1 MKNLGIANP
10 FAQAYFS
17 VFCKNLKEMKNLAV
31 FCGSKDGLDP
41 QFLQEATT
49 FGNLLGAAGMSLVY
63 GGGNKGLMGAV
74 ASGAMAAGVKVI
86 GVIPELLIAWE
97 HQHEGISEL
106 HVVSD
111 MHVRKKM
118 MYELCDAALIL
129 PGGNG
134 TLDELFE
141 MLTWNNL
148 KIHNKKVFILN
159 IDGYYDALIQLL
171 ENMDTNGFMYDNWK
185 DRIIVCHSVEALKPL
200 LS

>member
-1 MKNLGIANP
+1 MSI
-10 FAQAYFS
+10 QT
-17 VFCKNLKEMKNLAV
+17 VAV

-41 QFLQEATT
+41 QFLQEATS
-49 FGNLLGAAGMSLVY
+49 FGNLLGEAGMSLVY

-86 GVIPELLIAWE
+86 GVIPEILIAWE
-97 HQHEGISEL
+97 HQHEGITEL

-141 MLTWNNL
+141 MLTWNTL
-148 KIHNKKVFILN
+148 KIHDKKIILLNCNGFYDHLIAHMRTMQAKGFLYEN
-159 IDGYYDALIQLL
+159 IEHRLMVVGTAEEAIQLL
-171 ENMDTNGFMYDNWK
+171 QSY
-185 DRIIVCHSVEALKPL
+185 
-200 LS
+200 

>member
-1 MKNLGIANP
+1 MSI
-10 FAQAYFS
+10 QT
-17 VFCKNLKEMKNLAV
+17 VAV

-97 HQHEGISEL
+97 HQHEGITEL

-118 MYELCDAALIL
+118 MYELCDAALIM

-141 MLTWNNL
+141 MLTWNTL
-148 KIHNKKVFILN
+148 KIHDKKIVLLN
-159 IDGYYDALIQLL
+159 CNGFYDNLVAHMRTMQAQGFLYENVEHRLMVAGTAEEAMQLL
-171 ENMDTNGFMYDNWK
+171 QSF
-185 DRIIVCHSVEALKPL
+185 
-200 LS
+200 

>member
-1 MKNLGIANP
+1 MSI
-10 FAQAYFS
+10 QT
-17 VFCKNLKEMKNLAV
+17 VAV

-41 QFLQEATT
+41 QFLQEATS
-49 FGNLLGAAGMSLVY
+49 FGNLLGEAGMSLVY

-97 HQHEGISEL
+97 HQHEGITEL

-118 MYELCDAALIL
+118 MYELCDAALIM

-141 MLTWNNL
+141 MLTWNTL
-148 KIHNKKVFILN
+148 KIHDKKIILLNCNGFYDNLMAHMRKMQAQGFLYEN
-159 IDGYYDALIQLL
+159 IEYRLMVASTAKEAMQLL
-171 ENMDTNGFMYDNWK
+171 QSF
-185 DRIIVCHSVEALKPL
+185 
-200 LS
+200 

>member
-1 MKNLGIANP
+1 MSI
-10 FAQAYFS
+10 QT
-17 VFCKNLKEMKNLAV
+17 VAV

-41 QFLQEATT
+41 QFLKEATT
-49 FGNLLGAAGMSLVY
+49 FGNLIGVAGMSLVY

-74 ASGAMAAGVKVI
+74 ASAAMAAGVKVI

-97 HQHEGISEL
+97 HQHEGITEL

-118 MYELCDAALIL
+118 MYELCDAALIM

-141 MLTWNNL
+141 MLTWNTL
-148 KIHNKKVFILN
+148 KIHDKKIILLN
-159 IDGYYDALIQLL
+159 CNGFYDNLMAHMRTMQAQGFLYENVEHRLMVADNAEEAMQLL
-171 ENMDTNGFMYDNWK
+171 QSF
-185 DRIIVCHSVEALKPL
+185 
-200 LS
+200 